1 MIRRLF
7 DLPART
13 RRRAVYW
20 AINLVL
26 ALGLAAFALRGG
38 F

>member
-1 MIRRLF
+1 MIKPLSAI
-7 DLPART
+7 PART
-13 RRRAVYW
+13 RRRAIFW

-38 F
+38 V